1 MLDAGRH
8 GIRVA
13 VLVLALATA
22 LAGVGCAG
30 DGDEDGDGAQQT
42 TVEGSEAEHPAA
54 TVEAETNAVTEAADA
69 TAAART
75 ARVAYEAMFE
85 GAEGSYSFAADG
97 EVDHSAQQS
106 RFDYDMSGLPG
117 MGAENVEVRFDGP
130 TAFVRFPGGPPDVE
144 LPEGR
149 DWIRLPPPEAPEE
162 ANAPTPALDLAGVQQ
177 DPTQFLRYLRAGAV
191 DVQEEG
197 REDVRG
203 EPATIYT
210 ALLDMNR
217 VVAAGGQG
225 LAEDEVGRAESLRA
239 AEALRDQVGNAEIPV
254 TVHVDAEGRIVRVL
268 LSFDLQTGTV
278 GGAVSALT
286 TTDYFDFGTDV
297 QVEPPPEGQVVDAA
311 DVG

>member
-1 MLDAGRH
+1 MSARGARLLL
-8 GIRVA
+8 
-13 VLVLALATA
+13 VLVALAFA
-22 LAGVGCAG
+22 AGGCAG
-30 DGDEDGDGAQQT
+30 DDGD
-42 TVEGSEAEHPAA
+42 SEAAGETGAGNGA
-54 TVEAETNAVTEAADA
+54 SAEEVEVETNPVTEAADA
-69 TAAART
+69 AAAAET
-75 ARVAYEAMFE
+75 ARVTYEAMFQ
-85 GAEGSYSFAADG
+85 GSEGSYSFTADG
-97 EVDHSAQQS
+97 EVDHSSQQS

-130 TAFVRFPGGPPDVE
+130 TAFVRFPGGPPDAE

-162 ANAPTPALDLAGVQQ
+162 ASAPTPALDLAGVQQ

-197 REDVRG
+197 TEDVRG

-217 VVAAGGQG
+217 VVAAGGRG
-225 LAEDEVGRAESLRA
+225 LAEDEEGRAESLRA

-254 TVHVDAEGRIVRVL
+254 TVHVDDEGRIVRVL
-268 LSFDLQTGTV
+268 LSFDLQTG
-278 GGAVSALT
+278 GAGAVSALT

>member
-13 VLVLALATA
+13 VLVLALTTA
-22 LAGVGCAG
+22 LAAVGCAG
-30 DGDEDGDGAQQT
+30 DGEEDGDGAQQT
-42 TVEGSEAEHPAA
+42 TAGGGEAESPAA
-54 TVEAETNAVTEAADA
+54 TLEIEPNAVTEAADA
-69 TAAART
+69 TAAAGT
-75 ARVAYEAMFE
+75 ARVTYEAMFQ
-85 GAEGSYSFAADG
+85 GSEGSYSFSSDG
-97 EVDHSAQQS
+97 EVDHSSQQS

-144 LPEGR
+144 LPEGK

-162 ANAPTPALDLAGVQQ
+162 QNAPTPALDLAGVQQ
-177 DPTQFLRYLRAGAV
+177 DPTQFLRYLRTGAV

-197 REDVRG
+197 TEDVRG

-217 VVAAGGQG
+217 VVGAGGEG
-225 LAEDEVGRAESLRA
+225 LGEDEEGRAESLRA
-239 AEALRDQVGNAEIPV
+239 AEALREQVGDAEIPV
-254 TVHVDAEGRIVRVL
+254 TVHVDDEGRIVRVL
-268 LSFDLQTGTV
+268 LSFDLQTGTA
-278 GGAVSALT
+278 GAVSALT
-286 TTDYFDFGTDV
+286 TTEYFDFGTDV
-297 QVEPPPEGQVVDAA
+297 QVEPPPEEQVVDAA